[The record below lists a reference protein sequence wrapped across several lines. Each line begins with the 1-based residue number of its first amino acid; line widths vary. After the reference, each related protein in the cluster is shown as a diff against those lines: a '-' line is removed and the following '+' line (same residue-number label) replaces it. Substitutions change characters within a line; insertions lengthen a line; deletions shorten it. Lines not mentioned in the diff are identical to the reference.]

1 MLFAGDHQMSEQE
14 NQATTGPAHARPS
27 RRARRKE
34 RAAARTKGWRWGRR
48 AIATVVSLVVIT
60 ALVVGAG
67 YWYVNYRLD
76 QIPRVG
82 SAKDQLHHSP
92 PGAPFDVL
100 LIGSDTRQFEN
111 KNGSSEFGSS
121 SVVTGQRSDVTI
133 IARVI
138 PAEHQVYLLSIPRD
152 TLVNIPGHVP
162 YISGQN
168 RINAAFNSGPG
179 LLIKT
184 IKADFGI
191 PIDHFAEINFAGFQG
206 MVNAVGGIKIDFPY
220 RLKDSYSNLSID
232 HRGCQLIHGAEAL
245 AFVRSRHLYY
255 KEHGTW
261 LYDGMS
267 DWSRIRRQDVFFR
280 ALVDR
285 VKSEALNLPAMNS
298 LLISVVRNLT
308 LDSNFTNSDLL
319 SLVYDFRHAGVGNV
333 HSEVLP
339 TIPYIEASGA
349 NVLLQAKGPDEAMIK
364 KFMAEGTK
372 PAKTP
377 PTTSPSTTSP
387 GSSTSSTSSTSTTT
401 TTTTSPSSSVV
412 FDTQPEPWNG
422 TPC

>member
-1 MLFAGDHQMSEQE
+1 MSEQGSQPTPSP
-14 NQATTGPAHARPS
+14 NGPAHARPS

-34 RAAARTKGWRWGRR
+34 RAAARTKGQRWGRR
-48 AIATVVSLVVIT
+48 AIATLVALVVVT
-60 ALVVGAG
+60 AAVVGAG

-76 QIPRVG
+76 QIPRNA
-82 SAKDQLHHSP
+82 SAKHQLHHSP

-100 LIGSDTRQFEN
+100 LIGSDTRQFES
-111 KNGSSEFGSS
+111 KSGSSQFGSS

-133 IARVI
+133 IARII

-184 IKADFGI
+184 IKANFGI
-191 PIDHFAEINFAGFQG
+191 PIDHFAEINFSGFQG
-206 MVNAVGGIKIDFPY
+206 MVNAVGGIKINFPDL
-220 RLKDSYSNLSID
+220 LKDSYSDLSID
-232 HRGCQLIHGAEAL
+232 HQGCQLIHGAEAL
-245 AFVRSRHLYY
+245 AYVRSRHLYY

-280 ALVDR
+280 ALVDQ
-285 VKSEALNLPAMNS
+285 VKSQALNLPAMND

-319 SLVYDFRHAGVGNV
+319 SLVYDFRHASVGDL

-339 TIPYIEASGA
+339 TIPYVEASGA
-349 NVLLQAKGPDEAMIK
+349 NVLLRAPGPDAAMVK
-364 KFMAEGTK
+364 KFLAEGTK
-372 PAKTP
+372 PAASSS
-377 PTTSPSTTSP
+377 TTTTSP
-387 GSSTSSTSSTSTTT
+387 GSSSSSSTSTTT
-401 TTTTSPSSSVV
+401 TTTPSDVV
-412 FDTQPEPWNG
+412 TDTQPEPWNG